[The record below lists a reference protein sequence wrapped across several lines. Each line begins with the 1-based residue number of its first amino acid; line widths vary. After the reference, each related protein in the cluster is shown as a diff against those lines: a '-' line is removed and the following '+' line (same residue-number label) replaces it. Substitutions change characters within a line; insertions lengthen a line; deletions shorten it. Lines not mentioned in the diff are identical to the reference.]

1 VPGQAPVG
9 QAVVSRRTSHARR
22 REPIP
27 IHAPVFDDEVP
38 VAPPRQHRP
47 AAGRRDWRRP
57 LLRQPRFV
65 LAVLLTTPAV
75 AGGLAILWL
84 WWRGARGLGID
95 SLAGAL
101 IVGGRITGLLG
112 AYLLLLEVTLMARI
126 PWLERRIGSDW
137 LARTHRWLGTYLLT
151 MLVAHAALLIGGL
164 TLLDR
169 VPLEVEAG
177 TVVLTYPD
185 VLMATVA
192 LGLLVLVGAL
202 SGRAIRRR
210 LKYESWHLVH
220 MYAYLAVALAFAH
233 QMVLGTDLQD
243 RNARIVWSGAHALVA
258 SCVVRFR
265 VWRPLK
271 LTMRHRM
278 RVHRVVR
285 EADDIISIY
294 ITGRRLDLLR
304 AEAGQFFRWRFLT
317 RRVWLQAHPF
327 SLSAAPNPRM
337 LRITVKVVGDHTRA
351 LQALQPGVRVVAE
364 GPYGALTGA
373 QRTRRR
379 VLLIG
384 AGIGITPMRALLEA
398 MPGGPGDIALVF
410 RGASS
415 EGVVFQREFED
426 LASRRQA
433 IVHLILGPRVTC
445 CSRHD
450 ALSAKRLRT
459 LVPDVS
465 RRDVYL
471 CGPPEVLEATREAL
485 RDAGVPRRR
494 IHIER
499 FDY

>member
-1 VPGQAPVG
+1 VSGQAPVG
-9 QAVVSRRTSHARR
+9 HSVVSPRSPHASTHQ
-22 REPIP
+22 PTTV
-27 IHAPVFDDEVP
+27 HAPVFDDEVP
-38 VAPPRQHRP
+38 VVPPRRRP
-47 AAGRRDWRRP
+47 FLPAGDDWQRP

-65 LAVLLTTPAV
+65 LAVLLTTPAIS
-75 AGGLAILWL
+75 GGLAVLWL
-84 WWRGARGLGID
+84 WWRGEPGLGID
-95 SLAGAL
+95 SLPGGL

-112 AYLLLLEVTLMARI
+112 GYLLLLEVALMARL

-151 MLVAHAALLIGGL
+151 MLVAHAVLLIAGL
-164 TLLDR
+164 TLLDQ
-169 VPLEVEAG
+169 VPFAVETG

-192 LGLLVLVGAL
+192 LGLLVLLA
-202 SGRAIRRR
+202 STSARAIRRR
-210 LKYESWHLVH
+210 LKYESWHFIH

-233 QMVLGTDLQD
+233 QLVVGTDLQD
-243 RNARIVWSGAHALVA
+243 HTARVVWTGAHVLVA
-258 SCVVRFR
+258 LCLLHFR
-265 VWRPLK
+265 IWRPLK
-271 LTMRHRM
+271 LTLRHRM
-278 RVHRVVR
+278 RVHSVVR
-285 EADDIISIY
+285 EADGIVSIY
-294 ITGRRLDLLR
+294 VSGRRLDLLR

-317 RRVWLQAHPF
+317 RHVWVQAHPF
-327 SLSAAPNPRM
+327 SLSAAPTRRM

-351 LQALQPGVRVVAE
+351 LQGLRPGTRVIAE
-364 GPYGALTGA
+364 GPYGALTGV

-384 AGIGITPMRALLEA
+384 GGIGITPMRALLEA
-398 MPGGPGDIALVF
+398 MPGGPGDIAMVF

-415 EGVVFQREFED
+415 EGVVFRRELEE

-433 IVHLILGPRVTC
+433 IVHLVLGPRVTC

-459 LVPDVS
+459 LVPDVA

-471 CGPPEVLEATREAL
+471 CGPSGLLETTREAL